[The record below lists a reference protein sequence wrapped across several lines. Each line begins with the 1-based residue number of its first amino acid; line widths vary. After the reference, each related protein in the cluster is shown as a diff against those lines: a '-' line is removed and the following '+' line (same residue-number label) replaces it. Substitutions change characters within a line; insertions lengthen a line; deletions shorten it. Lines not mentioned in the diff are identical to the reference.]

1 MKNDYK
7 YINLQFSL
15 DKRGLKDS
23 FLIICFLF
31 LLSPANEI
39 DPNIKIADSLFYA
52 EDFSK
57 AESIY
62 KEILNF
68 AQGIDKGLCLKG
80 LGNIVL
86 SFGDLSLA
94 VDYYNQALNIFKE
107 NDYYPGQAKIYL
119 NLGSIAFYQG
129 DLKGAENFFNN
140 ALKNQDLIK
149 EKTPDDLMDEI
160 TIRMMLARVAL
171 SKNEYNSSKNNLL
184 TAIDKAKSIDYKKGI
199 IDGYYFLAS
208 LYIQLAEAD
217 SALKYFNQSCSL
229 ALELGYQKSAA
240 DAYREMGNIHR
251 RLGDYDIA
259 YENLLKSLTLL
270 AGIKQEKEIAL
281 GEGELLN
288 NLGTLYLDMGKYRQA
303 LEKFLSALEIFDKTG
318 NISWKIEA
326 LQNLGYTY
334 ILLSSTDNTYFD
346 SALYFYELTRPL
358 LKDKKDEALF
368 YNNLGIL
375 YEKKKD
381 FKLAQANYQKALNL
395 YKFLQDS
402 IGQAKVYCNLGNI
415 FVLSGDYNKGIKS
428 YQDGYNIIENMN
440 RKDWQASVLSNLGF
454 AQHKAGQIDEAINS
468 LTKAVELVENLRG
481 RIVSQEFRSAFFEN
495 KIVLYEELINL
506 YYKMGNAKKAFEYAE
521 GAKSRAFLDL
531 ISNVDIAQKPNLDPK
546 IKALIEQEQVLEKKI
561 EFLAGMPEQSDA
573 IIEHNRII
581 KELSEKFPD
590 YEVLRS
596 SKPLDIRRL
605 QAILDNQ
612 TAVLEY
618 FIGLENGYIFAITH
632 QRMGIKKMDIN
643 PAEIY
648 ENVDRYR
655 RVIRRRVNYEDNEL
669 AEISMWFYTNLIA
682 PVMPEI
688 RDKKR
693 LCIIPYGIL
702 HNLPFATIMVDK
714 DSKKLLIDDYDIF
727 YAPSATVYEI
737 AHNKNKLRKN
747 KFAIFAKSDFSEH
760 PDWFDMPLPGTIA
773 EKDSILKTGGLP
785 NITIFEDKDNS
796 SPPPSETN
804 AKKYLKDYDIIHFAT
819 HGKLAPGD
827 SALESKIILSKDDEN
842 DGELRVREI
851 FNMEIDAYLVTLSAC
866 ETGQLRGFSEGA
878 YIGDELTGLSRA
890 FIYAGTPSV
899 IASLW
904 KVSDVSTA
912 LLMAQFYKNLRGAD
926 KTKAL
931 CDAQRWLMKKE
942 YFDKPFF
949 WAPFVVIGDWQ

>member
-7 YINLQFSL
+7 FINLQFSL
-15 DKRGLKDS
+15 DKRGLKES

-31 LLSPANEI
+31 LLSPAYEI
-39 DPNIKIADSLFYA
+39 DPNIKIADSLFYV

-107 NDYYPGQAKIYL
+107 NDYYPGLAKIYL
-119 NLGSIAFYQG
+119 NIGSIAFYQG
-129 DLKGAENFFNN
+129 NFTEAEKNFKN

-160 TIRMMLARVAL
+160 TIRLMLARVSL
-171 SKNEYNSSKNNLL
+171 TKNEYNNSESNIL
-184 TAIDKAKSIDYKKGI
+184 TAINKAKAIDYKKGI

-208 LYIQLAEAD
+208 LYTQTAEVD
-217 SALKYFNQSCSL
+217 SALKYFNYSCSL
-229 ALELGYQKSAA
+229 AIEMGYQKSAA
-240 DAYREMGNIHR
+240 DAHREMGNIHR

-259 YENLLKSLTLL
+259 YDNLLKSLTLL
-270 AGIKQEKEIAL
+270 TGIKQEKEMTL

-288 NLGTLYLDMGKYRQA
+288 NLGTLYLDMGKPRLA
-303 LEKFLSALEIFDKTG
+303 LDKFLSALEIFDKTG

-326 LQNLGYTY
+326 LQNIGYTY
-334 ILLSSTDNTYFD
+334 ILLSPTDSTYFD
-346 SALYFYELTRPL
+346 SALYFYNQARPL

-375 YEKKKD
+375 YERKKD
-381 FKLAQANYQKALNL
+381 FKLARENYQKALNL
-395 YKFLQDS
+395 YKNLNDI

-415 FVLSGDYNKGIKS
+415 FVHSGDYKMGIKF
-428 YQDGYNIIENMN
+428 YQDGYNIIENMK
-440 RKDWQASVLSNLGF
+440 RKDWQASILSNLGF
-454 AQHKAGQIDEAINS
+454 AQHKAGQVDEAINS
-468 LTKAVELVENLRG
+468 FTRAVNLIEDLRG
-481 RIVSQEFRSAFFEN
+481 KIASQEFRSAFFEN
-495 KIVLYEELINL
+495 KIVIYEELINL
-506 YYKMGNAKKAFEYAE
+506 YYKKGNAKKAFEYAE
-521 GAKSRAFLDL
+521 SAKSRAFLDL
-531 ISNVDIAQKPNLDPK
+531 ISGEDIAQKTNLDPK
-546 IKALIEQEQVLEKKI
+546 IKDLIKQEQALEKKI
-561 EFLAGMPEQSDA
+561 EFLTGMPEQSDA

-596 SKPLDIRRL
+596 SKPLDIKRL
-605 QAILDNQ
+605 QDILDDQ
-612 TAVLEY
+612 TAVVEY
-618 FIGLENGYIFAITH
+618 FIGLENGYIFAITN
-632 QRMGIKKMDIN
+632 QRMGIKKIDVK
-643 PAEIY
+643 PEEIY
-648 ENVDRYR
+648 EKIDQYR
-655 RVIRRRVNYEDNEL
+655 KIIRRRVNYEDGNL
-669 AEISMWFYTNLIA
+669 ADVSYWFYLNLIA
-682 PVMPEI
+682 PIMPEI
-688 RDKKR
+688 QDKNR
-693 LCIIPYGIL
+693 LCIIPYGVL
-702 HNLPFATIMVDK
+702 HNLPFATIIIDK

-727 YAPSATVYEI
+727 FAPSTSVYEI
-737 AHNKNKLRKN
+737 AHNKNKLKKN
-747 KFAIFAKSDFSEH
+747 KSVIFAKSDFSEH
-760 PDWFDMPLPGTIA
+760 SEWFSLPLPGTNS
-773 EKDSILKTGGLP
+773 EKDSILKSGALP
-785 NITIFEDKDNS
+785 NLKVFSDKDSS

-804 AKKYLKDYDIIHFAT
+804 AKKYLKDYDIIHLAT

-827 SALESKIILSKDDEN
+827 SALESKIILSKDEEN
-842 DGELRVREI
+842 DGELKVREI

-866 ETGQLRGFSEGA
+866 ETGQLRGFSEGE

-899 IASLW
+899 VASLW

-949 WAPFVVIGDWQ
+949 WAPFVVIGDWR